1 MLAQHWG
8 GWQDDLGSHGCVR
21 DNCEMILRIPGDSN
35 SQRQRVEQCIPGTGV
50 GSGEDGEMLIKGLQG
65 AVMWDESIWRSKVQE

>member
-1 MLAQHWG
+1 
-8 GWQDDLGSHGCVR
+8 
-21 DNCEMILRIPGDSN
+21 MILRIPGDSN

-50 GSGEDGEMLIKGLQG
+50 GSGEDGERLIKGLQG